1 MNKDVKKFTCCLCG
15 KKVAE
20 YGNNP
25 APLAGNKCCNACD
38 MNYVI
43 PVREFMSDLAERYE
57 SETTPYEEFL
67 KMLHTIKK

>member
-1 MNKDVKKFTCCLCG
+1 MNKEVKKITCCLCG

-25 APLAGNKCCNACD
+25 APLAGRKCCTVCD

-43 PVREFMSDLAERYE
+43 PVREFMSVLDKKYE
-57 SETTPYEEFL
+57 SETTPYEDFL
-67 KMLHTIKK
+67 KMLQAIKQ